1 MVMII
6 IIIISIIIRIISII
20 IIISFMCLIV
30 SYIGDDGDDDD
41 DKANKD
47 DELRADAVEN
57 FLDLMNRPKIPDIL
71 SQSIAWVLGEYGYLS
86 TSSNKEKI
94 MHNLCDLSNRCNDVI
109 TKAQIVSA
117 IMKLVAQNGSCPN
130 KVMQFMIANKRSV
143 STELQQRFIEFCVL
157 LNYSNTMVDV
167 LPVDASCEDIE
178 VMMIVMI
185 VMMVMKLMLMVVVLM
200 M

>member
-1 MVMII
+1 MMLVEMVMII
-6 IIIISIIIRIISII
+6 MINIIIITISSSSSSSI
-20 IIISFMCLIV
+20 MCLIV
-30 SYIGDDGDDDD
+30 LSYIGDDGDDDD

-94 MHNLCDLSNRCNDVI
+94 MHDLCDLSNRCNDVI

-117 IMKLVAQNGSCPN
+117 IVKLVAQNGSCPN

-143 STELQQRFIEFCVL
+143 STELQQRSIEFCIL
-157 LNYSNTMVDV
+157 LNYPNTMVDV

-178 VMMIVMI
+178 VMMIMMI
-185 VMMVMKLMLMVVVLM
+185 Y
-200 M
+200 